1 MADKGPSKAEIKK
14 MLEDEDAAINT
25 KKPKTQKNG
34 WGKKK

>member
-14 MLEDEDAAINT
+14 MLEDEDEAMNG
-25 KKPKTQKNG
+25 KKAKQGKNG